1 MNINKFNTEREK
13 TDFLSSTTPTYARGR
28 KNQQKNLNFS
38 QTSTE
43 GQRSRAGFIIYTDL
57 LAKYNS

>member
-43 GQRSRAGFIIYTDL
+43 GQEQALSYILTY
-57 LAKYNS
+57 